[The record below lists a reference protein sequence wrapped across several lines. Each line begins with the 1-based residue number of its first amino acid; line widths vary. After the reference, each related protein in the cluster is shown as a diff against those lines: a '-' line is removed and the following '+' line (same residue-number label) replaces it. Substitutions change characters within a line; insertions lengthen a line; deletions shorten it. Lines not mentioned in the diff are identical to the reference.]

1 MRNIL
6 NLIRIKDWLKNI
18 ILFLPLIFSGYL
30 FNFSIYNNLI
40 LGFITF
46 SLVSS
51 CIYILNDILDI
62 DRDKSHPIKRYTK
75 PLANNSISLKSAY
88 YLFITLI
95 ILSIFLI
102 YFYPYLRTSIF
113 LYVSLSL
120 IYNFGLKKIP
130 YLEIIILAT
139 GYVIRV
145 DAGSKLINVE
155 SSYLMIMSI
164 FALGLYLILLKRLS
178 EKNLKIDLYK
188 NNSRDVLKYYHS
200 KNLKLLSLL
209 AAFSLCTILL
219 FYVLTVN
226 IKLVLSFLFIIV
238 FLLRYYFLT
247 SENSNGESPIT
258 FILFNRNLLILSF
271 IILISFITIY
281 I

>member
-1 MRNIL
+1 
-6 NLIRIKDWLKNI
+6 
-18 ILFLPLIFSGYL
+18 
-30 FNFSIYNNLI
+30 
-40 LGFITF
+40 
-46 SLVSS
+46 
-51 CIYILNDILDI
+51 
-62 DRDKSHPIKRYTK
+62 
-75 PLANNSISLKSAY
+75 
-88 YLFITLI
+88 
-95 ILSIFLI
+95 
-102 YFYPYLRTSIF
+102 
-113 LYVSLSL
+113 
-120 IYNFGLKKIP
+120 
-130 YLEIIILAT
+130 
-139 GYVIRV
+139 
-145 DAGSKLINVE
+145 
-155 SSYLMIMSI
+155 MIMSI

>member
-102 YFYPYLRTSIF
+102 YFYPYLRMSIF

-120 IYNFGLKKIP
+120 IYNFGIKKIP
-130 YLEIIILAT
+130 YLEIILLAT

-145 DAGSKLINVE
+145 DVGSKLINVE

>member
-75 PLANNSISLKSAY
+75 PLANNSISLKTAY
-88 YLFITLI
+88 YLLITLI

-102 YFYPYLRTSIF
+102 YFYPYLRMSIF

-120 IYNFGLKKIP
+120 IYNFGIKKIP
-130 YLEIIILAT
+130 YLEIILLAT

-178 EKNLKIDLYK
+178 EKNLKIDIYK

-209 AAFSLCTILL
+209 SAFSLCTILL
-219 FYVLTVN
+219 FYILTIN
-226 IKLVLSFLFIIV
+226 IKLVFSFLFIIV
-238 FLLRYYFLT
+238 FLVRYYSLT
-247 SENSNGESPIT
+247 AENSNGESPIT